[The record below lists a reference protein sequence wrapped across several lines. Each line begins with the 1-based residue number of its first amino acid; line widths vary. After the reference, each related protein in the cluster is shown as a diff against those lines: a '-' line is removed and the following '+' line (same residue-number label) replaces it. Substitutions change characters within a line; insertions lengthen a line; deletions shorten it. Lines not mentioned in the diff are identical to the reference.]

1 MDYSFLMMYAVNKGV
16 YYVQVIKLPRLKVKC
31 VMSAPLAS
39 LNGIKNRMTFQTGS
53 QNTPLSAIGR

>member
-1 MDYSFLMMYAVNKGV
+1 MMYAVNKGV
-16 YYVQVIKLPRLKVKC
+16 YYVQVIKLPRLKVKR